1 MAVIKGKN
9 FAKNDSTPKEQS
21 SPGEVGGVARI
32 LFDQYDGT
40 PTAADVLSIGVIPK
54 GARILSVT
62 GIGIGGSPSWAKV
75 TVRAYTNSSGTV
87 IAAETSSTLAAGDVL
102 AVESLIKI
110 TIGSSPSANAAGFVT
125 YVVD

>member
-1 MAVIKGKN
+1 MAAINGKN
-9 FAKNDSTPKEQS
+9 YAKNILVPKEQS
-21 SPGEVGGVARI
+21 NPGEVGGVAKI

-40 PTAADVLSIGVIPK
+40 PTAADVLSIGKLPK

-62 GIGIGGSPSWAKV
+62 GVGIGGSPSWAKV
-75 TVRAYTNSSGTV
+75 DSAGAST
-87 IAAETSSTLAAGDVL
+87 TLAAGDLL
-102 AVESLIKI
+102 ASESLVKI